1 MTRREA
7 LEAVSFDD
15 LRSLAAARAPCIT
28 AGIAIPDPLQLHERI
43 QNLIRGIERHLKD
56 AGVNS
61 EEEFTLV
68 QPIRTLANAIEE
80 EHDWSI
86 GLILYR
92 SPDLFRHFW
101 LRDTIEDFVTV
112 SQTFQIRPLLS
123 VVSKEQKFY
132 VLALSQKHTR
142 LLMYPC
148 QSQQDLQL
156 RRLVPQS
163 LRAWTNTRVPDHV
176 LDNWSAGGP
185 SVGKMKGVVFGTNS
199 DRERHEEY
207 LRHFFKEIDK
217 GVHHILL
224 GQTAPL
230 ILAGVEEE
238 VAVYRHVNSYP
249 RLIEQAV
256 LGSPDAFEPNEL
268 HDRAMEIAR
277 EIAPPP
283 LQKALDRLKDI
294 FGTKLALSNIDEI
307 VQRADEGRV
316 ADLLLGEESG
326 PRADLLNLAALKTL
340 QHRGQAFTVKK
351 SALPPET
358 DAVAILRY

>member
-7 LEAVSFDD
+7 LEGVSFDD
-15 LRSLAAARAPCIT
+15 LRSLAAARGPCIT
-28 AGIAIPDPLQLHERI
+28 AGGATPAPLQLHARI
-43 QNLIRGIERHLKD
+43 QNLLRGIERHLKD

-86 GLILYR
+86 GLVLYR

-101 LRDTIEDFVTV
+101 LRDTIEPFVAV

-123 VVSKEQKFY
+123 VASREQRFY

-142 LLMYPC
+142 LLMYPYP
-148 QSQQDLQL
+148 SQQELEL
-156 RRLVPQS
+156 RRLAPQS
-163 LRAWTNTRVPDHV
+163 LQAWMNSRIPDHV
-176 LDNWSAGGP
+176 LDNRSAGGP
-185 SVGKMKGVVFGTNS
+185 SVGNMKGVVFGTNS

-207 LRHFFKEIDK
+207 LKHFFKEIDK

-224 GQTAPL
+224 GHTAPL

-238 VAVYRHVNSYP
+238 LAVYRQVNSYP

-283 LQKALDRLKDI
+283 LQKALDQLKDI

-316 ADLLLGEESG
+316 ADFLLGEESG

-351 SALPPET
+351 SALPPQT
-358 DAVAILRY
+358 DALAILRY

>member
-7 LEAVSFDD
+7 LQAVSFDD
-15 LRSLAAARAPCIT
+15 LRSLATARAPCIT
-28 AGIAIPDPLQLHERI
+28 AGIAIPDPLQLHARI

-142 LLMYPC
+142 LLMYPY
-148 QSQQDLQL
+148 QSQQELQL
-156 RRLVPQS
+156 RRLAPQS

-230 ILAGVEEE
+230 ILAGVEDE

-316 ADLLLGEESG
+316 ADLLLGDESG
-326 PRADLLNLAALKTL
+326 PKADLLNLAALKTL

-351 SALPPET
+351 SALPPQT
-358 DAVAILRY
+358 DALAILRY

>member
-7 LEAVSFDD
+7 LEVVSFDD
-15 LRSLAAARAPCIT
+15 LRSLAAARVPCIT
-28 AGIAIPDPLQLHERI
+28 AGVAIPDPLQLHARI

-142 LLMYPC
+142 LLMYPY
-148 QSQQDLQL
+148 QSQHELQL
-156 RRLVPQS
+156 RRLAPQS

-207 LRHFFKEIDK
+207 LRYFFKEIDK

-283 LQKALDRLKDI
+283 LQKALDQLKDI

-316 ADLLLGEESG
+316 ADLLLGDESG
-326 PRADLLNLAALKTL
+326 PKADLLNLAALKTL

-351 SALPPET
+351 SALPPQT
-358 DAVAILRY
+358 DALAILRY

>member
-1 MTRREA
+1 MTPREA
-7 LEAVSFDD
+7 LEVVSFDD

-28 AGIAIPDPLQLHERI
+28 AGIAIPDPLQLHARI

-86 GLILYR
+86 GLTLYR
-92 SPDLFRHFW
+92 SPDLFRYFW
-101 LRDTIEDFVTV
+101 LRDTIKDFVAV

-123 VVSKEQKFY
+123 LVSKEQKFY

-142 LLMYPC
+142 LVTYTY
-148 QSQQDLQL
+148 QSRQDLQL
-156 RRLVPQS
+156 RRLAPQS
-163 LRAWTNTRVPDHV
+163 LRTWMNTRVPDHV
-176 LDNWSAGGP
+176 LDNRSAGGS
-185 SVGKMKGVVFGTNS
+185 SVGKMKGVLFGTNT

-207 LRHFFKEIDK
+207 LKHVFKEIDK

-224 GQTAPL
+224 GHTAPL
-230 ILAGVEEE
+230 ILAGVKEE

-256 LGSPDAFEPNEL
+256 LGSPDALEPTEL

-277 EIAPPP
+277 EIPPPP
-283 LQKALDRLKDI
+283 LQKALDQLKEV

-351 SALPPET
+351 SMLPPET
-358 DAVAILRY
+358 EAVAILRY

>member
-7 LEAVSFDD
+7 LEVVSFDD

-28 AGIAIPDPLQLHERI
+28 AGISIPDPLQLHARI

-123 VVSKEQKFY
+123 VVSREQKFY

-142 LLMYPC
+142 LVMYTY
-148 QSQQDLQL
+148 QSRQELQL
-156 RRLVPQS
+156 RRLAPQS
-163 LRAWTNTRVPDHV
+163 LRAWMNTRAPDHV
-176 LDNWSAGGP
+176 LDNRSAGGP
-185 SVGKMKGVVFGTNS
+185 SVGKMKGVLFGTNT

-207 LRHFFKEIDK
+207 LKHFFKEVDN

-238 VAVYRHVNSYP
+238 VALYRRVNSYS
-249 RLIEQAV
+249 RLMEQAV

-277 EIAPPP
+277 EIPPPP
-283 LQKALDRLKDI
+283 LQKALDHLKDI
-294 FGTKLALSNIDEI
+294 FGTKLALSNMNEI

-316 ADLLLGEESG
+316 ADLLLCDDQG
-326 PRADLLNLAALKTL
+326 PQEDLLNLAAVRTI

-351 SALPPET
+351 SMLPPET

>member
-1 MTRREA
+1 MTPREA
-7 LEAVSFDD
+7 LEVVSFGD
-15 LRSLAAARAPCIT
+15 LRSLAEARGPCIT
-28 AGIAIPDPLQLHERI
+28 AAIAIPDPLQLHARV
-43 QNLIRGIERHLKD
+43 QNLIRKIERHLKD

-61 EEEFTLV
+61 EEEFALV
-68 QPIRTLANAIEE
+68 QPIRTLASAIEE

-92 SPDLFRHFW
+92 SPDLFRYFW
-101 LRDTIEDFVTV
+101 LRDTIKDSVTV

-123 VVSKEQKFY
+123 LVSKEQKFY

-142 LLMYPC
+142 LVMYTY
-148 QSQQDLQL
+148 QSRQELQL
-156 RRLVPQS
+156 RRLAPQS
-163 LRAWTNTRVPDHV
+163 LRAWMNTRAPDHV
-176 LDNWSAGGP
+176 LDDRSAGGP
-185 SVGKMKGVVFGTNS
+185 SVGEMKGVLFRTNTN
-199 DRERHEEY
+199 RERHEEY
-207 LRHFFKEIDK
+207 LKHFFKEVDK
-217 GVHHILL
+217 GVHPILL
-224 GQTAPL
+224 GHTAPL

-249 RLIEQAV
+249 RLIELAV

-277 EIAPPP
+277 EIPPPP
-283 LQKALDRLKDI
+283 LQKALDRLKEF
-294 FGTKLALSNIDEI
+294 FGTKLALSNMDEI

-326 PRADLLNLAALKTL
+326 PQADLVNLAALKTI

-351 SALPPET
+351 SMLPPET

>member
-1 MTRREA
+1 MTLREA
-7 LEAVSFDD
+7 LEVVSFDD

-28 AGIAIPDPLQLHERI
+28 AGISIPDPLQIHARI

-142 LLMYPC
+142 LLLYTY
-148 QSQQDLQL
+148 QSQQELQL
-156 RRLVPQS
+156 RRLAPQS
-163 LRAWTNTRVPDHV
+163 LRTWMNEREPDHV
-176 LDNWSAGGP
+176 LDDWSAGGP
-185 SVGKMKGVVFGTNS
+185 SVGKMKGVLFGTN
-199 DRERHEEY
+199 
-207 LRHFFKEIDK
+207 
-217 GVHHILL
+217 
-224 GQTAPL
+224 
-230 ILAGVEEE
+230 
-238 VAVYRHVNSYP
+238 
-249 RLIEQAV
+249 
-256 LGSPDAFEPNEL
+256 
-268 HDRAMEIAR
+268 
-277 EIAPPP
+277 
-283 LQKALDRLKDI
+283 
-294 FGTKLALSNIDEI
+294 
-307 VQRADEGRV
+307 
-316 ADLLLGEESG
+316 
-326 PRADLLNLAALKTL
+326 
-340 QHRGQAFTVKK
+340 
-351 SALPPET
+351 T
-358 DAVAILRY
+358 D

>member
-1 MTRREA
+1 MTPREA
-7 LEAVSFDD
+7 LEVVSFDD

-28 AGIAIPDPLQLHERI
+28 AGIAIRDPLQLHAHI

-112 SQTFQIRPLLS
+112 SQTFQIRQLLS
-123 VVSKEQKFY
+123 VVSREQKFY

-142 LLMYPC
+142 LVTYTY
-148 QSQQDLQL
+148 QSRQELQL
-156 RRLVPQS
+156 RRLAPQS
-163 LRAWTNTRVPDHV
+163 LRAWRNTRVPDHV
-176 LDNWSAGGP
+176 LDNRSAGGP
-185 SVGKMKGVVFGTNS
+185 SVGKMKGVLFRTNT
-199 DRERHEEY
+199 DRERQEEY
-207 LRHFFKEIDK
+207 LKHFFKEIDK
-217 GVHHILL
+217 GVHHILP
-224 GQTAPL
+224 GHTAPL

-238 VAVYRHVNSYP
+238 VAVYRRVNSYS
-249 RLIEQAV
+249 RLMEQAV

-268 HDRAMEIAR
+268 HDRVMEIAR
-277 EIAPPP
+277 EIPPPP
-283 LQKALDRLKDI
+283 LQKALDQLKEV
-294 FGTKLALSNIDEI
+294 FGTKLALSNMDEI

-326 PRADLLNLAALKTL
+326 PQADLLNLAALKTL

-351 SALPPET
+351 SMLPPET

>member
-1 MTRREA
+1 MTPREA
-7 LEAVSFDD
+7 LEVVSVDD

-28 AGIAIPDPLQLHERI
+28 AGIAIPDPLQFHARI

-101 LRDTIEDFVTV
+101 LRETIEDFVAV

-123 VVSKEQKFY
+123 AVSREQKFY
-132 VLALSQKHTR
+132 VLCLSQKHTR
-142 LLMYPC
+142 LLLYTY
-148 QSQQDLQL
+148 QSRQELQL
-156 RRLVPQS
+156 RRLAPQS
-163 LRAWTNTRVPDHV
+163 LQAWMNSRIPDHV

-207 LRHFFKEIDK
+207 LRHFFKEVDK
-217 GVHHILL
+217 GVNRILE
-224 GQTAPL
+224 GRAGPL

-256 LGSPDAFEPNEL
+256 LGSPDALEPSDL
-268 HDRAMEIAR
+268 RDRAMEIAR
-277 EIAPPP
+277 EIPPPP
-283 LQKALDRLKDI
+283 LQKALDQLKEV
-294 FGTKLALSNIDEI
+294 FGTKLALSNMDEI

-316 ADLLLGEESG
+316 ADLLLCDDQG
-326 PRADLLNLAALKTL
+326 PQEDLLNLAAVRTI
-340 QHRGQAFTVKK
+340 QHRGQVFAVEK
-351 SALPPET
+351 SILPPET
-358 DAVAILRY
+358 YAVAILRY

>member
-1 MTRREA
+1 MTPREA
-7 LEAVSFDD
+7 LDVVSFDD
-15 LRSLAAARAPCIT
+15 LRSLAEARAPCIT
-28 AGIAIPDPLQLHERI
+28 AGIAIPDPLQLHARI
-43 QNLIRGIERHLKD
+43 HNLIRAIERHLKD

-92 SPDLFRHFW
+92 SPDLFRYFC
-101 LRDTIEDFVTV
+101 LRDTIEAFVAV
-112 SQTFQIRPLLS
+112 SQTFRIRPLLS
-123 VVSKEQKFY
+123 LVSREQKFY

-142 LLMYPC
+142 LLLYTY
-148 QSQQDLQL
+148 QSQQEVQL
-156 RRLVPQS
+156 RRLAPQS
-163 LRAWTNTRVPDHV
+163 LRTWMNERDPDHV
-176 LDNWSAGGP
+176 LDNWATGGP
-185 SVGKMKGVVFGTNS
+185 SVGKMKGVVFGANT

-207 LRHFFKEIDK
+207 LKHFFKEIDK

-224 GQTAPL
+224 GHTAPL

-249 RLIEQAV
+249 RLMELAV
-256 LGSPDAFEPNEL
+256 LGSPDAFQPTEL

-277 EIAPPP
+277 EIQPPP
-283 LQKALDRLKDI
+283 LQKALDQLKEV
-294 FGTKLALSNIDEI
+294 FGTKLALYNIDEI
-307 VQRADEGRV
+307 VQRAEEGRV
-316 ADLLLGEESG
+316 ADLLLGKESG
-326 PRADLLNLAALKTL
+326 PQTDLLNLAAVKTL
-340 QHRGQAFTVKK
+340 QHRGQAFTVKN
-351 SALPPET
+351 SMLPPET

>member
-7 LEAVSFDD
+7 LEVVSFDD

-28 AGIAIPDPLQLHERI
+28 AGIAIPDPLQLHARI

-142 LLMYPC
+142 LLTYTY
-148 QSQQDLQL
+148 QSHQELQL
-156 RRLVPQS
+156 RGLAPQS
-163 LRAWTNTRVPDHV
+163 LRVWMNTRVPDHV

-207 LRHFFKEIDK
+207 LKHFFKEIDK

-224 GQTAPL
+224 GHNALL

-256 LGSPDAFEPNEL
+256 LGSPDALEPNEL

-277 EIAPPP
+277 EIPPPP
-283 LQKALDRLKDI
+283 LQRALDQLKEV
-294 FGTKLALSNIDEI
+294 FGTKLALSNMDEI

-326 PRADLLNLAALKTL
+326 PQADLLNLAVLKTL

-351 SALPPET
+351 SKLPPET

>member
-1 MTRREA
+1 MTPREA
-7 LEAVSFDD
+7 LKVVSFGD
-15 LRSLAAARAPCIT
+15 LRSLAEARAPCIT
-28 AGIAIPDPLQLHERI
+28 AGIAIPDPLQPHARI
-43 QNLIRGIERHLKD
+43 HNLIREIERHLKD

-142 LLMYPC
+142 LLMYPY
-148 QSQQDLQL
+148 QSQHALQL
-156 RRLVPQS
+156 RRLAPQS

-207 LRHFFKEIDK
+207 LRHCFKEIDK

-249 RLIEQAV
+249 RLKEQAV

-351 SALPPET
+351 SALPPQT
-358 DAVAILRY
+358 DALAILRY

>member
-1 MTRREA
+1 MTPREA
-7 LEAVSFDD
+7 LEVVSFDD

-28 AGIAIPDPLQLHERI
+28 AGIAIRDPLQFHAHI

-123 VVSKEQKFY
+123 VVSREQKFY

-142 LLMYPC
+142 LVTYTY
-148 QSQQDLQL
+148 QSRRELQL
-156 RRLVPQS
+156 RRLAPQS
-163 LRAWTNTRVPDHV
+163 LRAWRNTRVPDHV
-176 LDNWSAGGP
+176 LDNRSAGGP
-185 SVGKMKGVVFGTNS
+185 SVGKMKGVLFGTNT
-199 DRERHEEY
+199 DRERQEEY
-207 LRHFFKEIDK
+207 LKHFFKEIDK
-217 GVHHILL
+217 GVHHILH
-224 GQTAPL
+224 GHTAPL

-238 VAVYRHVNSYP
+238 VAVYRRVNSYS
-249 RLIEQAV
+249 RLMEQAV

-268 HDRAMEIAR
+268 HDRVMEIAR
-277 EIAPPP
+277 EIPPPP
-283 LQKALDRLKDI
+283 LQKALDQLKEV
-294 FGTKLALSNIDEI
+294 FGTKLALSNMDEI
-307 VQRADEGRV
+307 AQRADEGRV
-316 ADLLLGEESG
+316 ADLLLGEESE
-326 PRADLLNLAALKTL
+326 PQADLLNLAALKTL
-340 QHRGQAFTVKK
+340 QHRGQAFSVKK
-351 SALPPET
+351 SMLPPET

>member
-1 MTRREA
+1 MRPREA
-7 LEAVSFDD
+7 LDVVSFDD
-15 LRSLAAARAPCIT
+15 LRSLAEARAPCIT
-28 AGIAIPDPLQLHERI
+28 AGIAIPDPLQLHARI

-92 SPDLFRHFW
+92 SPDLFRYFW

-123 VVSKEQKFY
+123 VVSREQKFY

-142 LLMYPC
+142 LVMYTY
-148 QSQQDLQL
+148 QSRQELKLQ
-156 RRLVPQS
+156 RLAPQR
-163 LRAWTNTRVPDHV
+163 LRAWMNTREPDHV
-176 LDNWSAGGP
+176 LDSRSAGGP
-185 SVGKMKGVVFGTNS
+185 SVGKMKGVLFGTNT

-207 LRHFFKEIDK
+207 LKHFFKEIDK
-217 GVHHILL
+217 GVHHILPD
-224 GQTAPL
+224 QTAPL

-256 LGSPDAFEPNEL
+256 LGSPDAFQPNEL

-277 EIAPPP
+277 EIPPPP
-283 LQKALDRLKDI
+283 LQKALDQLKEV
-294 FGTKLALSNIDEI
+294 FGTKLALSNMDEI

-326 PRADLLNLAALKTL
+326 PQADLLNLATLKTL
-340 QHRGQAFTVKK
+340 QHGGQAFTVKK
-351 SALPPET
+351 SMLPPET